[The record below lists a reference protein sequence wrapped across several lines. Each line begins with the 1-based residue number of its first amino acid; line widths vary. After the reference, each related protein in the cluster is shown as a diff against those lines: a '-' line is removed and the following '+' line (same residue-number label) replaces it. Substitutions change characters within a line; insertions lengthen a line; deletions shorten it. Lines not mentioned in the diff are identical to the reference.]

1 MAPPILALRDAAL
14 YADHKPLFQEV
25 TFGVEPGAR
34 LCLVGRNGSG
44 KSTLLKILAGRVEL
58 DRGERFVQ
66 PGTRIALV
74 DQEAVE
80 RLEGS
85 VAEFVEKG
93 LRDVKATHRADAMLD
108 RLGLAGD
115 RDMASLSGGEQRRAF
130 LARALAIEPDVLM
143 LDEPTNHLD
152 IRAIEWLEGYLGEFP
167 GAVVT
172 VSHDRAFL
180 RNVTRA
186 MLWLDRGRLRT
197 RDQGF
202 GQFEAWADEVAEA
215 ETRDG
220 ARIER
225 RIAEELRYMDR
236 GVTARRK
243 RNQRRVAALADL
255 RQERAVRGRNVNG
268 TAKIGLEA
276 SGSQSRLVI
285 EAKDL
290 VKAYEGK
297 PIIEG
302 FSTRIMRGDR
312 VGVLGPNGAGKT
324 TLIRLLTGDLKPD
337 SGKLRLA
344 RDLQITYFDQRRQQL
359 DPDDTP
365 WHVLQPGGGD
375 HLMVRGQSRHIVAY
389 LGDFLFAEAQARQP
403 IRTLSG
409 GERNRLLLARLF
421 AQTADLLVM
430 DEPTNDLDMETL
442 DLLQEVLSDFP
453 GTVLLVSH
461 DRDFLDRLVT
471 ATFVLE
477 GHGRVDEYPGGY
489 ADYLAQRKS
498 LVEKP
503 APDAKIKAPVSRPA
517 GTRTRLTY
525 KDQRELDQLPGRIAD
540 LENDIAKLE
549 SRLGDPDFYA
559 RDPQAFQTTN
569 ETLIARRSDLAAAEE
584 RWLELEAQREDLA
597 AGQGQG

>member
-1 MAPPILALRDAAL
+1 MAPPILALRDVAL
-14 YADHKPLFQEV
+14 YADHKPLFQGV
-25 TFGVEPGAR
+25 TFGLEAGAR

-80 RLEGS
+80 RPTGT
-85 VAEFVEKG
+85 VAGFVEKD
-93 LRDVKATHRADAMLD
+93 LRDMEATHRADAMLD

-115 RDMASLSGGEQRRAF
+115 RDMTTLSGGEQRRAF
-130 LARALAIEPDVLM
+130 LARALATEPDVLM

-152 IRAIEWLEGYLGEFP
+152 IRAIEWLEEYLGTFP
-167 GAVVT
+167 GAVLT

-186 MLWLDRGRLRT
+186 MLWLDRGELRV

-202 GQFEAWADEVAEA
+202 AQFEAWAEEIAEA

-220 ARIER
+220 ERIER
-225 RIAEELRYMDR
+225 RIAQEMRYMER

-255 RQERAVRGRNVNG
+255 RGERAQHGRNVNG
-268 TAKIGLEA
+268 TARIGLEA
-276 SGSQSRLVI
+276 GGSQSRLVI
-285 EAKDL
+285 EAKDIA
-290 VKAYEGK
+290 KSYDGK
-297 PIIEG
+297 TVIDG
-302 FSTRIMRGDR
+302 FSTRIVRGDR
-312 VGVLGPNGAGKT
+312 IGVLGPNGAGKT
-324 TLIRLLTGDLKPD
+324 TLIRMLTGDLKPD
-337 SGKLRLA
+337 SGRVKLA
-344 RDLQITYFDQRRQQL
+344 RDLEVLYFDQRRQQL
-359 DPDDTP
+359 DPDATP
-365 WHVLQPGGGD
+365 WQVLQPGGGD
-375 HLMVRGQSRHIVAY
+375 HVMVRGQSRHIVAY
-389 LGDFLFAEAQARQP
+389 LSDFLFTEAQARQP

-421 AQTADLLVM
+421 AQAADLLVM

-471 ATFVLE
+471 STFVLE
-477 GHGRVDEYPGGY
+477 GDGRVEEYPGGY
-489 ADYLAQRKS
+489 EDYVSQRKQRAS
-498 LVEKP
+498 QAASARP
-503 APDAKIKAPVSRPA
+503 APGKARPA
-517 GTRTRLTY
+517 SAGPAAGRTRLTY
-525 KDQRELDQLPGRIAD
+525 KDQRELDLLPARIAA
-540 LENDIAKLE
+540 LETEIVELE
-549 SRLGDPDFYA
+549 TRLADPDLYR
-559 RDPQAFQTTN
+559 RDAEAFQATN
-569 ETLIARRSDLAAAEE
+569 ATLTAQRAALEAAEE
-584 RWLELEAQREDLA
+584 RWLELETLRDELTAS
-597 AGQGQG
+597 